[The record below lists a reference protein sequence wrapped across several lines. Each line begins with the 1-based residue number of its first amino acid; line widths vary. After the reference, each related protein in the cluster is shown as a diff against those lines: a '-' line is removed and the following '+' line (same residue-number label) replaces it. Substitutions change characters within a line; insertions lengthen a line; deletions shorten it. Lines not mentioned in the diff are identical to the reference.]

1 MVRVRLG
8 TWEMYYILSLHKGRN
23 MMMCVVCNLEDSG
36 RQVGDDEGGRHSSV
50 TPLQQ
55 VDDIKEEEV
64 TWDHKDQQDSG

>member
-1 MVRVRLG
+1 
-8 TWEMYYILSLHKGRN
+8 